1 MGISRRSFIKALGG
15 GLTAISLG
23 EVFFSRQ
30 GWAGVPAVKT
40 QGATKTTSICPFCGV
55 VSI

>member
-1 MGISRRSFIKALGG
+1 MGISRRSFIKGLGG

-23 EVFFSRQ
+23 EVFFARQ
-30 GWAGVPAVKT
+30 GWAGVPAAKT

-55 VSI
+55 GSI